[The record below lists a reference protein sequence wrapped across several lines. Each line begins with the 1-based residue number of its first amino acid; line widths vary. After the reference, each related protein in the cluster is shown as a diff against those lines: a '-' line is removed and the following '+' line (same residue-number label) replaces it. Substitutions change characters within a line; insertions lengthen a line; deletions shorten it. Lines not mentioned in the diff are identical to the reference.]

1 MHCSAA
7 SLGFIF
13 DGILLEPFPM
23 FKISSKSTKLSLGM
37 VAPRNLSETSAA

>member
-13 DGILLEPFPM
+13 DGSRSPPM

-37 VAPRNLSETSAA
+37 VAPRNLSETPAA